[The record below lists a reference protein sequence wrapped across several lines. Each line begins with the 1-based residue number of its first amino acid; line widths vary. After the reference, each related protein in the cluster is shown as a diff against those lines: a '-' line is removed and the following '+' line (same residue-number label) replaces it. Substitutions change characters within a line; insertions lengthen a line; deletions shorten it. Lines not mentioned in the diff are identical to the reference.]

1 MTQRPRIRDRYGLI
15 MYCSVVKM
23 RTLSSERLWWLKKMC
38 YFYETVLIAT
48 DSSDHF
54 AGAKLKPPN
63 RCGPSLLHFRRQQT
77 GSHHALEI
85 TKVSKIQH
93 QLSAALFQ
101 GHSWAYWTE
110 SLYDYEREVN
120 KRRVE
125 VDVAS
130 ENVRCT
136 GSSTSKTSCSYS
148 EGCLFTRLAC
158 RGVEWSQSYRFIY
171 T

>member
-1 MTQRPRIRDRYGLI
+1 MTQRPGIRDRYGLI

-23 RTLSSERLWWLKKMC
+23 RTLIPCDGWRRCVIFRKTFLA
-38 YFYETVLIAT
+38 AT
-48 DSSDHF
+48 DSSGHF

-63 RCGPSLLHFRRQQT
+63 RCGPSLLHFWRQQT

-125 VDVAS
+125 VDVVS

-136 GSSTSKTSCSYS
+136 GSRTSKTSCSYT